1 MIVFY
6 KFLFPLLLLSS
17 NLIDN
22 DKKELVLEL
31 NINNKNITL
40 NNSYENINI
49 NIFKINKLK
58 FYISNLKFYLK
69 GKEVLEYHKKHI
81 LIDIENENSL
91 KILIP
96 NKLRFDEITFNL
108 GVDEET
114 NKSGAKGGDLD
125 PINGMYWTWNSGYI
139 ISNLK
144 FYLKDKE
151 VLEYHKKHIL
161 IDIENENS
169 LKILIPNKLRFDE
182 ITFNLGVDEE
192 TNKSGAKGGDLDPI
206 NGMYWTWNSGYINFK
221 AEGVYKGSNDFSYHI
236 GGFMKPYDTIQLI
249 KMNFHSLNENK
260 IVLNFDEFFNKIDFS
275 LSEILSPGE
284 NAVKL
289 STLLANSIN

>member
-6 KFLFPLLLLSS
+6 KFLFPLVLLSS

-31 NINNKNITL
+31 HINNKNITL
-40 NNSYENINI
+40 NNSYENINT

-58 FYISNLKFYLK
+58 FY
-69 GKEVLEYHKKHI
+69 
-81 LIDIENENSL
+81 
-91 KILIP
+91 
-96 NKLRFDEITFNL
+96 
-108 GVDEET
+108 
-114 NKSGAKGGDLD
+114 
-125 PINGMYWTWNSGYI
+125 

-161 IDIENENS
+161 IDIENEKS
-169 LKILIPNKLRFDE
+169 LKILIPNSLRVDE
-182 ITFNLGVDEE
+182 IIFNLGVDTE
-192 TNKSGAKGGDLDPI
+192 TNKSGAKSGDLDPV

-221 AEGVYKGSNDFSYHI
+221 LEGIYKGFNEFSYHI
-236 GGFMKPYDTIQLI
+236 GGFMKPHNTLQLI
-249 KMNFHSLNENK
+249 KLNLGSKNK
-260 IVLNFDEFFNKIDFS
+260 IVLNFDEFFNKIDFN
-275 LSEILSPGE
+275 LSEILSPGK

>member
-139 ISNLK
+139 
-144 FYLKDKE
+144 
-151 VLEYHKKHIL
+151 
-161 IDIENENS
+161 
-169 LKILIPNKLRFDE
+169 
-182 ITFNLGVDEE
+182 
-192 TNKSGAKGGDLDPI
+192 
-206 NGMYWTWNSGYINFK
+206 NFK
-221 AEGVYKGSNDFSYHI
+221 VEGIYKGSNDFSYHI